1 MADTNPI
8 LEQLQKS
15 LQTFSSLQMA
25 SESRDKLYR
34 YNDALMQS
42 LYSILEDCDCDQGTK
57 LETFNTTMDQY
68 AAAMRE
74 LFPMLISGQVEKTDD
89 DPPEENPISKSDPNR
104 FDMIEEVE
112 KFNPYHDELGR
123 FATSSGYSSFTIR
136 TKDPGKQHWAD
147 NAIAREKERAAAAAA
162 AAPPAKP
169 AAAEKPKVVEFTP
182 AKTKKEAVAYA
193 QSQLGFDKASYGT
206 KLDIDTINHINE
218 QITKIQAQ
226 YPETRG
232 ACQVLKTTTSSV
244 YAQIRTAADG
254 TMNFEIGTPTYS
266 RGMEYV
272 KKAYERDLQ
281 TGFHPK
287 GTDHSSIVWHEYGH
301 VLAVVSAKQQ
311 FGATASGKIAATR
324 GSQYQF
330 ISSRRSRATEREW
343 LSNAAKE
350 TGSTAGSMARSISRY
365 ATRNAAETFAEAFAA
380 YHCSS
385 NPSPEATAIVKAS
398 GWAR

>member
-1 MADTNPI
+1 MADTNPA

-15 LQTFSSLQMA
+15 LQTFSTLQMA

-42 LYSILEDCDCDQGTK
+42 LYSILEDCDCDQSSK
-57 LETFNTTMDQY
+57 LETFNTTMEQY

-89 DPPEENPISKSDPNR
+89 AHPEENPISKSDPNR
-104 FDMIEEVE
+104 FDTIEEVE
-112 KFNPYHDELGR
+112 KFNPYHDSLGR

-136 TKDPGKQHWAD
+136 TRDPGKQHWAD

-162 AAPPAKP
+162 AEPPA
-169 AAAEKPKVVEFTP
+169 KPKVVEFTP

-193 QSQLGFDKASYGT
+193 QSQLGFTKASYGT

-218 QITKIQAQ
+218 QITKIQAE
-226 YPETRG
+226 YPETKG

-266 RGMEYV
+266 RGMEYI
-272 KKAYERDLQ
+272 KQGYARDVQ
-281 TGFHPK
+281 AGFHPK
-287 GTDHSSIVWHEYGH
+287 GTDHSSIIWHEYGH

-311 FGATASGKIAATR
+311 YGATATGKIAATR

-330 ISSRRSRATEREW
+330 ISSRRSRATEKEW
-343 LSNAAKE
+343 LLQAAKD

-365 ATRNAAETFAEAFAA
+365 ATRNAAETFAEAFAE
-380 YHCSS
+380 YKCSA
-385 NPSPEATAIVKAS
+385 NPSAEATAIVKAS

>member
-1 MADTNPI
+1 MADTNPV

-15 LQTFSSLQMA
+15 LQTFSALQMA

-42 LYSILEDCDCDQGTK
+42 LYSILEDSDCDQATK
-57 LETFNTTMDQY
+57 LETFNTTMEQY

-89 DPPEENPISKSDPNR
+89 APPEENPISKSDPNR
-104 FDMIEEVE
+104 FDTIEEVE
-112 KFNPYHDELGR
+112 KFNPYHDERGR

-136 TKDPGKQHWAD
+136 TRDPGKQHLAD

-162 AAPPAKP
+162 AEPPAKP
-169 AAAEKPKVVEFTP
+169 KVEFTP

-193 QSQLGFDKASYGT
+193 ESQLGFTKASYGT

-218 QITKIQAQ
+218 QITKIQAE
-226 YPETRG
+226 YPETKG
-232 ACQVLKTTTSSV
+232 ACQVLKTTTGRV

-266 RGMEYV
+266 RGMDYI
-272 KKAYERDLQ
+272 KQSYARDVEA
-281 TGFHPK
+281 GFHPK
-287 GTDHSSIVWHEYGH
+287 GTDHSSVIWHEYGH
-301 VLAVVSAKQQ
+301 VLATISAKQS
-311 FGATASGKIAATR
+311 FGATATGKIAANR
-324 GSQYQF
+324 GNMLSF
-330 ISSRRSRATEREW
+330 INNRRAKSTEKDW
-343 LSNAAKE
+343 LSKAAKDS
-350 TGSTAGSMARSISRY
+350 GSTARDMQRSISRY
-365 ATRNAAETFAEAFAA
+365 AMQNAGETFAEAFAA

-385 NPSPEATAIVKAS
+385 NQNPAATAIVKAS